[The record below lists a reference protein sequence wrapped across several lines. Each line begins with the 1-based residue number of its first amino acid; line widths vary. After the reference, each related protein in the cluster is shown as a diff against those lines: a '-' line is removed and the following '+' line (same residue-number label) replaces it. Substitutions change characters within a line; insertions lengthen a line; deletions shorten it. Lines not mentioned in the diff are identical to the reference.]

1 MSFRGAGIPRSELSE
16 PSVRGRPD
24 LSRKILSRS
33 HLGYNHEAAHEQSE
47 PGCCCSSGTSDFRM
61 VLTQHLQGVTMP
73 AVRNAVEAERQWR
86 RTIRSK
92 RRRAKITSPT
102 GDAPKGNGDP
112 STAFVPVIPIEV
124 GREQPKPIQIPSR
137 LGALSLAVGVGM
149 FAKQKANALS
159 STGPTIL
166 NK

>member
-1 MSFRGAGIPRSELSE
+1 METPPEVELKLVTL
-16 PSVRGRPD
+16 P
-24 LSRKILSRS
+24 
-33 HLGYNHEAAHEQSE
+33 
-47 PGCCCSSGTSDFRM
+47 SGTRLKPKGNGDTAEKVPVSTS
-61 VLTQHLQGVTMP
+61 VNG
-73 AVRNAVEAERQWR
+73 VRNAVEAERQWR